1 MARMAIGG
9 LMIDV
14 DVPDEWDCEYTLSG
28 SLRAEAESGADSVE
42 ISALTIG
49 ADEAGNPDPG
59 LRWLERRAAE
69 SGTKLDRVGAR
80 IAVMREDD
88 SFLAGFEDHVII
100 ATLECR
106 DEARAQVE
114 PVVRSILSSVACSH
128 GPFDDSS
135 AELAIAPLMRSHDRW
150 FEAMR
155 LSLRAAMGWDRPGL
169 VDLAALDDYWASL
182 VESPALAEDIVNRAL
197 NAVAVELGDHLV
209 ASGFRWS
216 VVRDRWGT
224 SLAVVALPGTGNVV
238 VVPESFVGKRWESR
252 IDRFLDEGVQ
262 GILAHLAEVAKM
274 HLAN

>member
-1 MARMAIGG
+1 
-9 LMIDV
+9 
-14 DVPDEWDCEYTLSG
+14 
-28 SLRAEAESGADSVE
+28 
-42 ISALTIG
+42 
-49 ADEAGNPDPG
+49 
-59 LRWLERRAAE
+59 
-69 SGTKLDRVGAR
+69 
-80 IAVMREDD
+80 
-88 SFLAGFEDHVII
+88 
-100 ATLECR
+100 
-106 DEARAQVE
+106 
-114 PVVRSILSSVACSH
+114 
-128 GPFDDSS
+128 
-135 AELAIAPLMRSHDRW
+135 MRSHDRW